1 MIILIIILIILL
13 IIAISYLLLLKIS
26 INKLNNNLNKKI
38 NNKSNIILTSNISD
52 KDLNKLINTIN
63 NSLKDYQDIQ
73 NEYETKSNNLQKMM
87 MNISHDLRTPLTSAL
102 GYIDIILKSDI
113 KNKEE
118 VKNLKIIEDRLK
130 RLSELID
137 SFFMFSKIISNSD
150 NIVLEDINIIA
161 VLEKAIS
168 NHYEDFSNSKRIIN
182 FKTNK
187 RKIIIKSNELMLSRI
202 FDNLIRNAFIHSLGN
217 LDINVYSDKT
227 LVISFS
233 NDLLYPSL
241 DIDRI
246 FDEFYTVDI
255 SRTKGHT
262 GLGLAIAKEFVL
274 ELNGKIEAKKIN
286 NKLTITIEFNI

>member
-26 INKLNNNLNKKI
+26 INKLNNDLNKKI

-63 NSLKDYQDIQ
+63 NSLKDYRDIQ

-150 NIVLEDINIIA
+150 NIVLDDVNIIA

-241 DIDRI
+241 DVDRI

-286 NKLTITIEFNI
+286 NKLTITIKFNI

>member
-26 INKLNNNLNKKI
+26 INKLNNDLNKKI

-150 NIVLEDINIIA
+150 NIVLDDVNIIA

>member
-26 INKLNNNLNKKI
+26 INKLNNDLNKKI

>member
-26 INKLNNNLNKKI
+26 INKLNNDLNKKI

-130 RLSELID
+130 RLSELVD

>member
-26 INKLNNNLNKKI
+26 INKLNNDLNKKI

-130 RLSELID
+130 RLSELVD

-150 NIVLEDINIIA
+150 NIVLDDVNIIA

>member
-26 INKLNNNLNKKI
+26 INKLNNDLNKKI

-87 MNISHDLRTPLTSAL
+87 INISHDLRTPLTSAL

-130 RLSELID
+130 RLSELVD
-137 SFFMFSKIISNSD
+137 SLF
-150 NIVLEDINIIA
+150 
-161 VLEKAIS
+161 
-168 NHYEDFSNSKRIIN
+168 R
-182 FKTNK
+182 
-187 RKIIIKSNELMLSRI
+187 
-202 FDNLIRNAFIHSLGN
+202 
-217 LDINVYSDKT
+217 
-227 LVISFS
+227 
-233 NDLLYPSL
+233 
-241 DIDRI
+241 
-246 FDEFYTVDI
+246 
-255 SRTKGHT
+255 
-262 GLGLAIAKEFVL
+262 
-274 ELNGKIEAKKIN
+274 
-286 NKLTITIEFNI
+286 

>member
-26 INKLNNNLNKKI
+26 INKLNNDLNKKI

-150 NIVLEDINIIA
+150 NIVLDDVNIIA

-241 DIDRI
+241 DVDRI
-246 FDEFYTVDI
+246 FDEFYTIDI

>member
-26 INKLNNNLNKKI
+26 INKLNNDLNKKI

-73 NEYETKSNNLQKMM
+73 NEYENKSNNLQKMM

-150 NIVLEDINIIA
+150 NIVLDDINIIA

>member
-13 IIAISYLLLLKIS
+13 IIAISYLLLLKLS
-26 INKLNNNLNKKI
+26 INKLNNDLNKKI

-73 NEYETKSNNLQKMM
+73 NEYENKSNNLQKMM

-150 NIVLEDINIIA
+150 NIVLDDVNIIA

>member
-26 INKLNNNLNKKI
+26 INKLNNDLNKKI

-73 NEYETKSNNLQKMM
+73 NEYENKSNNLQKMM

-150 NIVLEDINIIA
+150 NIVLDDVNIIA

>member
-26 INKLNNNLNKKI
+26 INKLNNDLNKKI

-73 NEYETKSNNLQKMM
+73 NEYENKSNNLQKMM

-130 RLSELID
+130 RLSELVD

-150 NIVLEDINIIA
+150 NIVLDDVNIIA